1 MPPIHDIPAIDAWCN
16 PFDERGIREIFLDN
30 EEVYFMM
37 GERWGRARNMVAH
50 TPDEFVAQMDES
62 GVQAVCVPSL
72 KQAYYRKRAM
82 AVDIEHEHVARM
94 AQSHPGRIVG
104 MAGID
109 PMSGMEGVRGLER
122 AVRDYGFRAAHVH
135 PFGFGIPLN
144 EREWWP
150 FYTKAAELG
159 VPVMFQ
165 TGHSAEFMPSACGKP
180 ILLDDI
186 AIWFPE
192 LKLVGAH
199 TGWPWTEELIAM
211 AWKHPNVFIA
221 TSGHAPK
228 YWDPKLVRFLN
239 ARNRGIGKVMW
250 GTDYPLIL
258 HAESLAQVADLDL
271 KAEALRALLHD
282 TAAAVFGLDPLADP
296 SAAQAS
302 PATA

>member
-1 MPPIHDIPAIDAWCN
+1 MAAVREIPAIDAWCN
-16 PFDERGIREIFLDN
+16 PFDVRGINEIFLNN
-30 EEVYFMM
+30 EEVYATM
-37 GERWGRARNMVAH
+37 GERWGRAHHMVPH
-50 TPDEFVAQMDES
+50 TPDEFVALMDEA

-82 AVDIEHEHVARM
+82 AVDIEHEHVAAL
-94 AQSHPGRIVG
+94 AQAHPGRIVG

-109 PMSGMEGVRGLER
+109 PMSGLEGVRALER
-122 AVRDYGFRAAHVH
+122 AVRDYGFRGAHVH

-150 FYTKAAELG
+150 FYTKAAELD
-159 VPVMFQ
+159 VPVVFQ

-180 ILLDDI
+180 ILLDDV

-192 LKLVGAH
+192 LRLVGAH
-199 TGWPWTEELIAM
+199 TGWPWVEELIAM
-211 AWKHPNVFIA
+211 AWKHPNVYIA

-228 YWDPKLVRFLN
+228 YWDPKLVAFLN

-258 HAESLAQVADLDL
+258 HEESLSQIADLDL
-271 KAEALRALLHD
+271 KPEALVALLHD
-282 TAAAVFGLDPLADP
+282 TAASVFGLPR
-296 SAAQAS
+296 SAEPTAETS